1 MPSAHAFAQVK
12 IECRPITRPRVEV
25 VSALDKRRGVLL
37 RVHLMSDFLPSDSH
51 SSGLEVRT
59 RYVRERN
66 VLVAQAVLSEL
77 YVDYYLHLGENKL
90 KPDPAHDAVFKRALA
105 FFVLHCASRPQN
117 EITAWTINLQEPRVN
132 LFLTGNNNI
141 GAITGR
147 IFAENVK
154 EFPENLFYSDVIR
167 GAEPKRR
174 SVVPFSSADPAV
186 GAEEFY
192 TRSEQRPVRFF
203 QLVDEEFALVT
214 EHPDCDRTWFGAL
227 DAERVRTLESHETVT
242 PLETRHYRWH
252 CGCNQ
257 ERMLQ
262 VLAPVMKQDAEGLF
276 GATDSLTIHCPRCA
290 ALHTVTR
297 ESLEAYVVEHP

>member
-1 MPSAHAFAQVK
+1 M
-12 IECRPITRPRVEV
+12 RDV
-25 VSALDKRRGVLL
+25 VSALDKRGGLLL
-37 RVHLMSDFLPSDSH
+37 RVCHMSDILPSDPQ

-66 VLVAQAVLSEL
+66 VLVAQATLSEL

-105 FFVLHCASRPQN
+105 VFVLHCASRPQN

-132 LFLTGNNNI
+132 LFLTGNNTI

-174 SVVPFSSADPAV
+174 SVVQFTSGDPVV
-186 GAEEFY
+186 GAETFY
-192 TRSEQRPVRFF
+192 ARSEQRPVRFF
-203 QLVDEEFALVT
+203 QLAEEEFALVT
-214 EHPDCDRTWFGAL
+214 EHPDCDRPWFEAL
-227 DAERVRTLESHETVT
+227 NAEAVRTLETRETAT
-242 PLETRHYRWH
+242 PMETRHYRWH

-297 ESLEAYVVEHP
+297 ESLEAYVAEHP

>member
-1 MPSAHAFAQVK
+1 MPSAHTFAQVK
-12 IECRPITRPRVEV
+12 IECRPITSPRVEV
-25 VSALDKRRGVLL
+25 FSALDKRRGVLL
-37 RVHLMSDFLPSDSH
+37 RVHLMSDSLPSDFL

-66 VLVAQAVLSEL
+66 VLVAQATLSEL

-167 GAEPKRR
+167 GTEPKRR
-174 SVVPFSSADPAV
+174 SVVPFTSADPAQ

-214 EHPDCDRTWFGAL
+214 EHPDCDQDWFGAL
-227 DAERVRTLESHETVT
+227 DAERVRTLEIHETVT

-276 GATDSLTIHCPRCA
+276 GETDSLTIHCPRCA